1 MSNLFKELTFA
12 ALPAF
17 LAPIAPIRYISWAGE
32 VEFAFLREGVSMWDY
47 SEKLKDHFYHPR
59 NVGDIEK
66 PSGMGEVGSLAC
78 GDALTLYLKV
88 NDREIIEDARF
99 QTFGCASAIASASA
113 LTEMIK
119 GKSVEEAERITNQD
133 IADYLDGIPTE
144 KMHCSVMGRE
154 ALQAAIDNYR
164 GIDTSKRQKGHIVCK
179 CFSVTDDEIRRV
191 IRENHL
197 TTVEEVT
204 NYTKAGGGCGQCKDL
219 IQKILTRTLQIERA
233 KAAAQGRKKRLTIV
247 QKIKLIEETLD
258 REVRPA
264 LQQDGGDIELVDV
277 AGNRVMV
284 AFRGTCAKC
293 PSSDVT
299 LAGYVEKKLR
309 DLVDPDL
316 VVEEES

>member
-1 MSNLFKELTFA
+1 
-12 ALPAF
+12 
-17 LAPIAPIRYISWAGE
+17 
-32 VEFAFLREGVSMWDY
+32 MWDY

-88 NDREIIEDARF
+88 NDRGIIEDARF
-99 QTFGCASAIASASA
+99 QTFGCGSAIASASA

-119 GKSVEEAERITNQD
+119 GKAVEEAERITNQD
-133 IADYLDGIPTE
+133 IADYLDGIPPE
-144 KMHCSVMGRE
+144 KMHCSIMGRE
-154 ALQAAIDNYR
+154 ALQVAIDNYR
-164 GIDTSKRQKGHIVCK
+164 GIDTSKQQKGHIVCK

-191 IRENHL
+191 ILANHL

-219 IQKILTRTLQIERA
+219 IQQILTRTLQMEHA
-233 KAAAQGRKKRLTIV
+233 KATTQGRKKRLTIV

-277 AGNRVMV
+277 AGNRVTV

-299 LAGYVEKKLR
+299 LADYVEKKLR

-316 VVEEES
+316 VVEERS